1 VKRFPKIILVFM
13 AVDWPIYM
21 RRPLLYALGAAA
33 KDFGTTVVAVNR
45 PLCPFSTFIKK
56 PGRVMELIGR
66 PHLKQI
72 AEKLFLFSPR
82 YVIHDRVAES
92 VSVLERLNLTAL
104 RRSYSHLQSRLGIS
118 EPRPLVWFNY
128 PQQGYVMKL
137 FSGSFCVFELYDN
150 LVDYMGH
157 ESETVN
163 RLEEEMRRRTD
174 LFLTTSQKLHDKY
187 AVNYKRSFV
196 LGNGLSRKTYELLAA
211 GNGDGI
217 PEIMTIAPPRIG
229 YAGMISER
237 LDWGLITALASL
249 EPKWNFIFVGRVVN
263 QGIQQELKRYGN
275 VWFMGEYEPDRMPAI
290 LKSFD
295 VGMMPYLDNAF
306 FHFSNPLKFYEM
318 AAAGLASA
326 SSNMAELKKFPSQLV
341 RVVPNQPDLWRDNL
355 RELMAA
361 DRNTALK
368 IGREVA
374 SQFIWE
380 DMAAKLL
387 KRISN
392 LIA

>member
-1 VKRFPKIILVFM
+1 MKRFPRIILLFM

-21 RRPLLYALGAAA
+21 RRPFLYALGTAA

-56 PGRVMELIGR
+56 PGRITELIGK
-66 PHLKQI
+66 PNLKQI

-82 YVIHDRVAES
+82 YVVHDRVAES
-92 VSVLERLNLTAL
+92 VSVLERLNLAAL
-104 RRSYSHLQSRLGIS
+104 RRSYRHLQSRLGIS
-118 EPRPLVWFNY
+118 EPHPLVWFNY

-137 FSGSFCVFELYDN
+137 FSGNFCVFELYDN

-163 RLEEEMRRRTD
+163 RLEEKMRSRTD
-174 LFLTTSQKLHDKY
+174 LLLTTSQKLHDKY
-187 AVNYKRSFV
+187 AVNYKRSFM

-217 PEIMTIAPPRIG
+217 PEIMAIPPPRIG

-249 EPKWNFIFVGRVVN
+249 EPEWNFIFVGRIVN
-263 QGIQQELKRYGN
+263 RSMRQKIKKYGN
-275 VWFMGEYEPDRMPAI
+275 IWFMGEYEPASMPAV

-306 FHFSNPLKFYEM
+306 FHFLNPLKFYEM
-318 AAAGLASA
+318 AAAGLASV
-326 SSNMAELKKFPSQLV
+326 SSNIEELKKFSSQLV
-341 RVVPNQPDLWRDNL
+341 RVTPNRPHLWRDNL
-355 RELMAA
+355 QELLVAE
-361 DRNTALK
+361 RNIALK

-374 SQFIWE
+374 GQFIWE
-380 DMAAKLL
+380 DMAVDLL
-387 KRISN
+387 KRIGD